1 VIIRIDVDGSRG
13 YENEGWIDIDGEFD
27 VAVFI
32 SVEFEFSLLLI
43 VIESFIIFLLFILHL
58 ICSHDSA
65 QLGRWLYPINTQD
78 AI

>member
-1 VIIRIDVDGSRG
+1 MIIRIDVDGSRG

-43 VIESFIIFLLFILHL
+43 VIESFIIFLLFILHFL
-58 ICSHDSA
+58 FDDFIDLAHP
-65 QLGRWLYPINTQD
+65 LETTE
-78 AI
+78 